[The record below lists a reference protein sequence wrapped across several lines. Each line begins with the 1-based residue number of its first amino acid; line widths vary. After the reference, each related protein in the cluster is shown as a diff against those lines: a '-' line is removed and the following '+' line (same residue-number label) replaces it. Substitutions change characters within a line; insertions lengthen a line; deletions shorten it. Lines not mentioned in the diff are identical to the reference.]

1 MISEDSAL
9 VEFVRDAEQNNFKS
23 AQEGRPIF
31 EDKDFVRIMT
41 PGDTRT
47 TIYREASDQD
57 KKRFPKAW
65 GLYERGQEAV
75 TEGTPLAE
83 WAQITASQVRELQHV
98 NVRTIEE
105 FVSVSDSNIQRMGPG
120 YAQLQKRAQ
129 QFLEASTE
137 NAAATAAAREN
148 EQLRDQMALMQE
160 QLDALKATAASTE
173 NAAEKAPSTVA
184 DAPDK
189 PATKRTPKATE

>member
-9 VEFVRDAEQNNFKS
+9 VEFVRDAEQNNYKS

-65 GLYERGQEAV
+65 GLYERGLEAV

-129 QFLEASTE
+129 QYMESSTE

-148 EQLRDQMALMQE
+148 EQLRDQMAIMQE
-160 QLDALKATAASTE
+160 QLDALKAAAADKPTD
-173 NAAEKAPSTVA
+173 AAA
-184 DAPDK
+184 DASKDAVEK
-189 PATKRTPKATE
+189 PTTKRTAKATE

>member
-47 TIYREASDQD
+47 TIYREANDQD

-160 QLDALKATAASTE
+160 QLDALKAAAASTE
-173 NAAEKAPSTVA
+173 NAAEKTT
-184 DAPDK
+184 DAPEK
-189 PATKRTPKATE
+189 PTTKRTAKATE

>member
-65 GLYERGQEAV
+65 GLYERGLEAV

-129 QFLEASTE
+129 QYMESSTE

-148 EQLRDQMALMQE
+148 EQLRDQMAIMQE
-160 QLDALKATAASTE
+160 QLDALKAAASTE
-173 NAAEKAPSTVA
+173 NAAEKVPDTAA
-184 DAPDK
+184 DAPEK
-189 PATKRTPKATE
+189 PTTKRTAKATE